1 MDRNEYEKK
10 DKKKSLFTL
19 GSFSKKNLI
28 IFLLSPLTFS
38 LNNKISERYLS
49 HCSEISNF
57 FQNILVI

>member
-1 MDRNEYEKK
+1 MDRNEYEIKE
-10 DKKKSLFTL
+10 KKKSLFTL